1 MTYQANR
8 TNGKVI
14 SIQRFNDDGTQSSI
28 PLDPANSDY
37 QAFLVWNQ
45 TAHLDLSDQPYTP
58 PQDDLDMA
66 AARTDIVAQ
75 YVAAVARLTQIIGA
89 TNPTNAQ
96 VVSAVQDMAGI
107 QLKVL
112 KALKWLI

>member
-1 MTYQANR
+1 MYYAIR
-8 TNGKVI
+8 DRGKVVCI
-14 SIQRFNDDGTQSSI
+14 HQDNPDIYI
-28 PLDPANSDY
+28 PLDPANADY
-37 QAFLVWNQ
+37 QAFLVWNK
-45 TAHLDLSDQPYTP
+45 TAQLDLSDQPYTP
-58 PQDDLDMA
+58 SQDEIDMM
-66 AARTDIVAQ
+66 AARTDVVAQ

-112 KALKWLI
+112 KVLKWLI